1 MIVDP
6 NVRNPKGTTAI
17 DFYVPSPDGRLVA
30 VSMSEGGTE
39 SGDVHVFETD
49 TGRER
54 PDQVQRVNGGT
65 AGGSVAWSAGDRG
78 FYYTRYPRP
87 GQRPKDDLDFYQQI
101 YFHGAGS
108 PASSDEYSLG
118 KDFPR
123 IAETSLASSRDG
135 RFVLASVRNGDGGE
149 VAQYVL
155 PARGGWV
162 RIATFTDEAIA
173 AVWGRDDALYVLS
186 RKDAPR
192 GRILRLDVA
201 NGRTALADARVL
213 IPERDAAIQNLVV
226 SDNRLYVHSLE
237 GGPSRIDVF
246 DLHGNTQPP
255 IELPPV
261 SSVESMVALEGD
273 ELLFAA
279 QSYVTPSAFYRV
291 SPGGRPKKTGLVATA
306 PVDFGDIDVVR
317 QSATSR
323 DGTRVPMTIL
333 SRRNTPRDGRNPTL
347 LYGYGG
353 YNISMEPHFSPLLHA
368 WLEQGGVYVVANL
381 RGGGE
386 FGEAWHAA
394 GNLDT
399 KQNVFDDFAA
409 CCAVLDRSAVHDR
422 RARSRS
428 GRQQR
433 RPADGRRRSRS
444 TPSCSAR
451 SCRTSASTTC
461 CATSCRRTARST

>member
-6 NVRNPKGTTAI
+6 NLRNAKGTTAI
-17 DFYVPSPDGRLVA
+17 DFYVPSTDGRLVA

-49 TGRER
+49 TGHER
-54 PDQVQRVNGGT
+54 PDHVPRVNGGT
-65 AGGSVAWSAGDRG
+65 AAGSVAWSASDRG

-87 GQRPKDDLDFYQQI
+87 GQRPREDLDFFQQI

-108 PASSDEYSLG
+108 PGSSDEYSLG

-135 RFVLASVRNGDGGE
+135 RYVLASVRNGDGGE

-155 PARGGWV
+155 PSRGGWV
-162 RIATFTDEAIA
+162 RVATFADEAIA
-173 AVWGRDDALYVLS
+173 AVWGRDDALYILS
-186 RKDAPR
+186 RKGAPR

-201 NGRTALADARVL
+201 SGRTSLADARAL
-213 IPERDAAIQNLVV
+213 IPEGDAAIEDFAV
-226 SDNRLYVHSLE
+226 SDNRVYVHRLE

-246 DLHGNTQPP
+246 DLHGNGQSP

-273 ELLFAA
+273 ELLFAT

-291 SPGGRPKKTGLVATA
+291 APGAQPKRTALVATA
-306 PVDFGDIDVVR
+306 AVDFGNVDVVR
-317 QSATSR
+317 ASATSR

-333 SRRNTPRDGRNPTL
+333 SRKGTSRDGRNPTL

-353 YNISMEPHFSPLLHA
+353 YSISMQPHFSPLLHT
-368 WLEQGGVYVVANL
+368 WLEQGGVYVEANL

-394 GNLDT
+394 GNLT
-399 KQNVFDDFAA
+399 RKQNVFDDFEA
-409 CCAVLDRSAVHDR
+409 CARYLVAERYASRVDARDR
-422 RARSRS
+422 

-433 RPADGRRRSRS
+433 RPADGRRAHAASR
-444 TPSCSAR
+444 TVPGGRIAR
-451 SCRTSASTTC
+451 RHLRHAPLEL
-461 CATSCRRTARST
+461 